1 MMSKTELHLF
11 CLWKHGIEFSDDVL
25 QKIGEKFTILQVEDI
40 VWSGHRGVRGMCRFY
55 TNPAWIIFWK
65 YLRCGG
71 VPVRM
76 IVVRDES
83 PCYARRNTNSGEQT
97 VNTKM
102 FDTKMLFRKQLPNG
116 HLIHATNS
124 SFEFAFNYAVLTG
137 GAPDGSKLLD
147 ASPWDGVI
155 RRRETPC
162 PGTRPWRSL
171 EEFFSVLTALDGT
184 WMVLRNFENLPDDC
198 RLGAHSDI
206 DILSD
211 HPQEFIRL
219 AGLRR
224 ASWLPFRAVWRA
236 RVGDSYVNIDLRT
249 PTDGYYPPA
258 MAEML
263 LRCTA
268 VHRGIPVPA
277 PEAYF
282 YSLAY
287 HALVH
292 KYNLSDD
299 YSRRLLNMAETLG
312 QKPDEGEP
320 TPDFLS
326 RLLREWMTRMN
337 LEFSEPR
344 DLTVAFNRS
353 VVREALPVSLKRRLK
368 DTVWRWF
375 GLSAR
380 AKTVNK

>member
-1 MMSKTELHLF
+1 MMNKTELHLF
-11 CLWKHGIEFSDDVL
+11 CLWKHGIRFSDAVL
-25 QKIGEKFTILQVEDI
+25 RKIGETFTVLQVEDI
-40 VWSGHRGVRGMCRFY
+40 VWSGRRGVRGMCRFY

-83 PCYARRNTNSGEQT
+83 PCYAMRNTNSGEQT

-102 FDTKMLFRKQLPNG
+102 FDTKILLRKQLRNG

-124 SFEFAFNYAVLTG
+124 PFEFAFNYAVLTG
-137 GAPDGSKLLD
+137 AAPDVSKLLE
-147 ASPWDGVI
+147 APSWDGVV

-162 PGTRPWRSL
+162 PGARPWRSL
-171 EEFFSVLTALDGT
+171 EEFFSVLTALNGT
-184 WMVLRNFENLPDDC
+184 WTVLRNFENLPDDC

-224 ASWLPFRAVWRA
+224 ASWLPFRAVWRTA
-236 RVGDSYVNIDLRT
+236 VGDSYVNIDLRT
-249 PTDGYYPPA
+249 PDDGYYPPA
-258 MAEML
+258 MAKML
-263 LRCTA
+263 LRSTTA
-268 VHRGIPVPA
+268 HRGITVPTS
-277 PEAYF
+277 EAYF

-292 KYNLSDD
+292 KYRLAED
-299 YSRRLLNMAETLG
+299 YSQRLLNMAESLG
-312 QKPDEGEP
+312 QKTGDDEP
-320 TPDFLS
+320 ALDFLS

-337 LEFSEPR
+337 FEFTEPR

-353 VVREALPVSLKRRLK
+353 AIKEAIPVSLKRRLK
-368 DTVWRWF
+368 DVVWRWL
-375 GLSAR
+375 GLSPR